1 MGDNDMTDR
10 SHTYRVAI
18 GGILHETHGFAP
30 TPTTL
35 ADFQQTWFAGP
46 ELVEALQGTS
56 SGLGG
61 MIAGLRQRSWPIV
74 PTFYSAAMPAGIV
87 EGTAYQVLLDSLRA
101 QLAKAWPIDG
111 LLLHLHGAMVTE
123 TTLDAE
129 TDIVANVR
137 QVVGRDIPIVVILD
151 MHGNIN
157 PALAEQADVLLAYD
171 TNPHIDLHQRGLEA
185 VTILADMLT
194 EKIRPVTVVRNLPFL
209 LAPQITDTSDL
220 PLRALHARVRAME
233 QDERVIAIS
242 VLGGFAYADTPWTG
256 ASVIVCT
263 DRNMDLAESL
273 ADELGALLA
282 SYRDQ
287 MVFQALPADQA
298 VQAALQASA
307 GPVILVDSADNIGGG
322 TPGDGTDALRALLAA
337 EVREGTVAIADPE
350 AVKACQS
357 AGVGAQATLRI
368 GGKTDEFHG
377 APVEVTGE
385 VMALSRGIYPCEL
398 QEHHFAAFY
407 GSTLDMGDT
416 AWFRAGGVNLVL
428 NTRKTPPFDLAQLRG
443 IGIVPE
449 AQKMIAVKA
458 AVAYRTAYLPI
469 ASQVIEM
476 DTAGLCSAN
485 LNRFPYHHIRR
496 PIFPLDP
503 M

>member
-1 MGDNDMTDR
+1 M
-10 SHTYRVAI
+10 

-35 ADFQQTWFAGP
+35 ADFRQTWFEGS
-46 ELVEALQGTS
+46 EIVEALQNTG

-61 MIAGLRQRSWPIV
+61 MMVGIRQRAWQV
-74 PTFYSAAMPAGIV
+74 LPTFYSAAMPAGIV
-87 EGTAYQVLLDSLRA
+87 EGTTYQVLLD
-101 QLAKAWPIDG
+101 QLKVQLQKVLPVDG

-129 TDIVANVR
+129 TEIVAHMR
-137 QVVGRDIPIVVILD
+137 QIVGREIPIVVILD

-171 TNPHIDLHQRGLEA
+171 TNPHIDLYQRGQEA
-185 VTILADMLT
+185 VAILEDLL
-194 EKIRPVTVVRNLPFL
+194 EGDIRPVTVVRNLPFL
-209 LAPQITDTSDL
+209 LAPQVTDTSEL
-220 PLRALHARVRAME
+220 PLRALHARVQEME
-233 QDERVIAIS
+233 QDEGVIAIS

-263 DRNMDLAESL
+263 HDSPDLAESL
-273 ADELGALLA
+273 ADELGTLLQ
-282 SYRDQ
+282 SHKDR
-287 MVFQALPADQA
+287 MVFQALTPDQA
-298 VQAALQASA
+298 VREALHCQS

-322 TPGDGTDALRALLAA
+322 TPGDGTDALKAMLAA
-337 EVREGTVAIADPE
+337 DVQEGTVVIADPE
-350 AVKACQS
+350 AVSECQR
-357 AGVGAQATLRI
+357 GGLGAQLTLWV

-377 APVEVTGE
+377 SPVEVTGE
-385 VMALSRGIYPCEL
+385 VMALSDGVYPCEL

-407 GSTLDMGDT
+407 GATLDMGDT
-416 AWFRAGGVNLVL
+416 VWFRSRGVNIVL
-428 NTRKTPPFDLAQLRG
+428 NARKTPPFDLAQLRG

-449 AQKMIAVKA
+449 QQRMIAVKA

-469 ASQVIEM
+469 AAQVIEM

-485 LNRFPYHHIRR
+485 MERFPYHHIRH
-496 PIFPLDP
+496 PVFPLDEI
-503 M
+503 